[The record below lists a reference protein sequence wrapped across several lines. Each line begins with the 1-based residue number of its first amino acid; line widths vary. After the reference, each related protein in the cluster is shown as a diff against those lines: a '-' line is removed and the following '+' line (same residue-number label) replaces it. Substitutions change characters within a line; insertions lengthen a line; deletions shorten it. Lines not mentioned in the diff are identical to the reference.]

1 MGYRPACWR
10 QGVQKPFQ
18 PATGQKA
25 ANSALGHE
33 ILKLFGT
40 ETQAVQYELLICL
53 QKAAERP
60 CIDATQSALCGRLCR
75 YYQPPSRDCSSSTKK
90 PAWEPKTNHRSPDLS
105 IAKTV
110 AARRRCFPSG
120 CRDEDDRPEAT
131 RPRTPAPR
139 RHVDRRQHRVDSTEP
154 VRLRVVRSDDVIRQ
168 LLGTRRRALPSAS
181 ERVVSFG
188 ASFSKARCVRAL

>member
-60 CIDATQSALCGRLCR
+60 CIDATQSALCRRLCR

-90 PAWEPKTNHRSPDLS
+90 PAWEPKTNHRSPDPFVAEHLHDPFLNEIHRGS
-105 IAKTV
+105 IHT
-110 AARRRCFPSG
+110 
-120 CRDEDDRPEAT
+120 
-131 RPRTPAPR
+131 
-139 RHVDRRQHRVDSTEP
+139 
-154 VRLRVVRSDDVIRQ
+154 
-168 LLGTRRRALPSAS
+168 LLKQCDQCGIG
-181 ERVVSFG
+181 V
-188 ASFSKARCVRAL
+188 

>member
-60 CIDATQSALCGRLCR
+60 CIDATQSALCGRLC
-75 YYQPPSRDCSSSTKK
+75 
-90 PAWEPKTNHRSPDLS
+90 LS
-105 IAKTV
+105 FAKT
-110 AARRRCFPSG
+110 PSG
-120 CRDEDDRPEAT
+120 GAVAVLERIEGCGTD
-131 RPRTPAPR
+131 
-139 RHVDRRQHRVDSTEP
+139 
-154 VRLRVVRSDDVIRQ
+154 VVVHA
-168 LLGTRRRALPSAS
+168 LLAWCS
-181 ERVVSFG
+181 
-188 ASFSKARCVRAL
+188 